1 MYLRE
6 RLSRR
11 CEVLHEKCGLA
22 GEKKNDLWTTPH
34 KRGLQQ
40 RQVKNDSGKGDGKRE
55 CNGVL
60 ALVCQDWIQN
70 VPPAVYYFDNRNS

>member
-1 MYLRE
+1 
-6 RLSRR
+6 
-11 CEVLHEKCGLA
+11 
-22 GEKKNDLWTTPH
+22 
-34 KRGLQQ
+34 LQQ